1 MPEVMFP
8 VMLSPPIIVSFCA
21 YALEIPVVSKNPVV
35 DSAIV
40 APMIAN
46 AANTTKIARFVLD
59 DMFKIIKNLNVYKY
73 CLTASYRRFV
83 CPIWVNF
90 NAEPI

>member
-8 VMLSPPIIVSFCA
+8 PVMLSPLIIVSFCA
-21 YALEIPVVSKNPVV
+21 YAFEIPVVSKNPVV
-35 DSAIV
+35 DNAIV

-59 DMFKIIKNLNVYKY
+59 DMFDPIENLLYISIV
-73 CLTASYRRFV
+73 
-83 CPIWVNF
+83 
-90 NAEPI
+90 

>member
-35 DSAIV
+35 DNAIV

-46 AANTTKIARFVLD
+46 AVNMTKIARFVLD
-59 DMFKIIKNLNVYKY
+59 DMFNIIKTQTYISIV
-73 CLTASYRRFV
+73 
-83 CPIWVNF
+83 
-90 NAEPI
+90 

>member
-8 VMLSPPIIVSFCA
+8 PVMLPPLIVSFCA
-21 YALEIPVVSKNPVV
+21 YAFEIPVVSKNPVV

-59 DMFKIIKNLNVYKY
+59 DMFDPIENLLYISIV
-73 CLTASYRRFV
+73 
-83 CPIWVNF
+83 
-90 NAEPI
+90 